1 MIRKSKSGIILASE
15 PDLPWS
21 VSMAPP
27 FREMQMNDAWGYD
40 DNEQTEPGHNDG
52 PKALRD
58 AYAAQKKANEEI
70 MAELAAIRQERAT
83 EKLSSVFSE
92 LGVPDAAK
100 LYTGEPDPEKA
111 RAWAESMRAAF
122 GSGNAQGATTP
133 AAVPTPPALDGQTQQ
148 QYQQMTQ
155 AGVDGNAVTSFEAAS
170 AGVASAQNL
179 QELMAAMNAAQHLQ

>member
-1 MIRKSKSGIILASE
+1 
-15 PDLPWS
+15 
-21 VSMAPP
+21 
-27 FREMQMNDAWGYD
+27 MNDAWGYD
-40 DNEQTEPGHNDG
+40 DNDG
-52 PKALRD
+52 QSADNTAAETPKALRD
-58 AYAAQKKANEEI
+58 AYQALKKQNEELNGKLTSFL
-70 MAELAAIRQERAT
+70 ESQQKER
-83 EKLSSVFSE
+83 LSSVFSE
-92 LGVPDAAK
+92 LGVPGAAD

-122 GSGNAQGATTP
+122 GSGNAQGASTP

-170 AGVASAQNL
+170 AGVASANNL

>member
-1 MIRKSKSGIILASE
+1 
-15 PDLPWS
+15 
-21 VSMAPP
+21 
-27 FREMQMNDAWGYD
+27 MNDAWGYD

-70 MAELAAIRQERAT
+70 MAELAAIRQERT
-83 EKLSSVFSE
+83 VEKVSSVFSE

-122 GSGNAQGATTP
+122 GSGNAQVANGQVTNP
-133 AAVPTPPALDGQTQQ
+133 DVVPTPPVLDEQTQQ
-148 QYQQMTQ
+148 QYQQMAS
-155 AGVDGNAVTSFEAAS
+155 AGADGTPLNSFEASGLAINNATSIEELIRANQAS
-170 AGVASAQNL
+170 
-179 QELMAAMNAAQHLQ
+179 QHLR